1 MAAHVAAARDAV
13 AEGPRGGRAGAG
25 HMIGMKQMSGSEPI
39 RERPQRTVRVDPRP
53 RGPAAARGRA
63 RAQHPRV
70 AVSARKHGIPDAD
83 ILHAWR
89 NFLRVDEQDYGG
101 ESRVIAVGPA
111 RDGALLELVLVP
123 ADAPTRVIH
132 ADNARRSFLARLR

>member
-1 MAAHVAAARDAV
+1 MIRD
-13 AEGPRGGRAGAG
+13 
-25 HMIGMKQMSGSEPI
+25 
-39 RERPQRTVRVDPRP
+39 
-53 RGPAAARGRA
+53 
-63 RAQHPRV
+63 RV
-70 AVSARKHGIPDAD
+70 AQPQPGDGLARSTHGSLSALASTAYRTPTF
-83 ILHAWR
+83 LHAWR